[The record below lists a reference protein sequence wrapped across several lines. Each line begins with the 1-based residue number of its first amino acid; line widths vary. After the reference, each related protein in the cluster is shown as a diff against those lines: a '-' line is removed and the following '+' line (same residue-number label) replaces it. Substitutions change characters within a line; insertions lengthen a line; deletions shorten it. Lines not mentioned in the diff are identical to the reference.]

1 MSKFLP
7 SQVPRVQRLLQP
19 SDDGAP
25 DLGVPVAAVARQEG
39 GHAALELQGTE
50 LWDKRTLNDI

>member
-39 GHAALELQGTE
+39 GHAALELQGT
-50 LWDKRTLNDI
+50 DLNV